1 MTTQAMV
8 LLRER
13 HPSGLLGSSPPPSEN
28 PEVGSRVLIRAEN
41 FSGMI
46 KAPG

>member
-13 HPSGLLGSSPPPSEN
+13 NHSGLLGSSPPPSEN
-28 PEVGSRVLIRAEN
+28 PEVGNGVPIRAEN

>member
-13 HPSGLLGSSPPPSEN
+13 HHSGLLGSSPPLSEN
-28 PEVGSRVLIRAEN
+28 PEVGNGVLIKAEN
-41 FSGMI
+41 FQG
-46 KAPG
+46 